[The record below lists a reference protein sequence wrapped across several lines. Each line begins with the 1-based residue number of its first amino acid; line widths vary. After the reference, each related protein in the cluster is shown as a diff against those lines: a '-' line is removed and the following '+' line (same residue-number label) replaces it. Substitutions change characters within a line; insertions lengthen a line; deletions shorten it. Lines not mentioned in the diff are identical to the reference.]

1 MSARK
6 TAGDPDRGLVAQ
18 PQIMG
23 VLNITP
29 NSFSDGGKYLDPDT
43 ALQHA
48 LSLVA
53 AGATIIDVGGE
64 STRPGAPQ
72 VSVEEEQRR
81 ILGVVEALVAAGIS
95 VSVDTMHHETA
106 EAVIALGAAYIN
118 DVSGGLADPRMF
130 ETVAKHGTKYI
141 LSHWRVH
148 SAQMDDAAK
157 YQDAPIDVRNEL
169 QGRIDAFIVAGGKR
183 EQLIIDPGLGFSKFG
198 EHNWQILREL
208 PVLAELGLPILLGAS
223 RKRFIGEIVADAF
236 SGGGEGQISAAQDAV
251 QISASAPDSAARDL
265 ATAVLSFR
273 FAEQG
278 VWGVRVH
285 DVAGTAIAFRI
296 QKELAS
302 GVSETSLSATSSGAG
317 TSLGVCRT
325 ALDEIHLTGLKGF
338 GYHGVFDFEKR
349 EGQDFVVDIL
359 LKIDLQVA
367 SRTDNLSDTIS
378 YADVA
383 ETAIK
388 RIEGEPFD
396 LIERLAGA
404 IGEDIL
410 EDDRVISARVTVHKP
425 TAPIGR
431 EFSDVTVTVTS
442 RRPLADVVVAFG
454 SNLSGFLGSRIAN
467 IERAAEL
474 LNALPA
480 TNIRKWSEIFESAAV
495 KLDGV
500 SQFAPRYLNGVWL
513 VETRLSPGQLL
524 ANLMDIERKLGRV
537 REERWGDRT
546 LDLDII
552 KYGDER
558 IHTEELIVPHP
569 RAFERS
575 FVLAP
580 WLSADPEA
588 TLDGKSVLDLASA
601 LTAGSDEIAVWDGQ
615 ESSEESARRD

>member
-1 MSARK
+1 MTGGKFFGARERDQL
-6 TAGDPDRGLVAQ
+6 AL

-29 NSFSDGGKYLDPDT
+29 NSFSDGGKYLDPET
-43 ALQHA
+43 AVQHA

-72 VSVEEEQRR
+72 VSAEEEQQR

-106 EAVIALGAAYIN
+106 EAVIALGVDYIN
-118 DVSGGLADPRMF
+118 DVSGGLADERMF

-148 SAQMDDAAK
+148 SAHMDDAAS

-169 QGRIDAFIVAGGKR
+169 QQRIDAFLAAGGSRK
-183 EQLIIDPGLGFSKFG
+183 QLIIDPGLGFSKLG

-208 PVLAELGLPILLGAS
+208 SVLAELGLPILLGAS
-223 RKRFIGEIVADAF
+223 RKRFIGEIVADAL
-236 SGGGEGQISAAQDAV
+236 EGAEGSESATKAT
-251 QISASAPDSAARDL
+251 APDSFARDL
-265 ATAVLSFR
+265 ATSVLSFR
-273 FAEQG
+273 FAQLG

-285 DVAGTAIAFRI
+285 DV
-296 QKELAS
+296 S
-302 GVSETSLSATSSGAG
+302 G
-317 TSLGVCRT
+317 TSIALKIFAELGRDDSGSGLGF
-325 ALDEIHLTGLKGF
+325 AHPDELDEIHLTGLSGF

-349 EGQDFVVDIL
+349 EGQEFVVDIL
-359 LKIDLQVA
+359 LKIDLQTA
-367 SRTDNLSDTIS
+367 AHTDNLSDTIS

-383 ETAIK
+383 EIAIK
-388 RIEGEPFD
+388 RIEGEAFD
-396 LIERLAGA
+396 LIERLAGS

-410 EDDRVISARVTVHKP
+410 VDDRVISAKVTVHKP
-425 TAPIGR
+425 SAPIGR

-442 RRPLADVVVAFG
+442 RRPLVDAVVAFG
-454 SNLSGFLGSRIAN
+454 SNLPGALGSRIAN
-467 IERAAEL
+467 IRRAAHL
-474 LNALPA
+474 LDSLPS
-480 TNIRKWSEIFESAAV
+480 TKVRRWSEIFESAAV

-500 SQFAPRYLNGVWL
+500 SQSAPRYLNGVWL
-513 VETRLSPGQLL
+513 IQTRLSPLQLL
-524 ANLMDIERKLGRV
+524 ARLMDIELRLGRV

-552 KYGDER
+552 KYGEER
-558 IHTEELIVPHP
+558 IQTDNLIVPHP
-569 RAFERS
+569 RASERS

-580 WLSADPEA
+580 WLSADSEA
-588 TLDGKSVLDLASA
+588 TLDGKSVLDLVAA
-601 LTAGSDEIAVWDGQ
+601 LDTGIDEIVVWDGQ
-615 ESSEESARRD
+615 ENFQGGLS